1 MLIQYCK
8 KGVLSVLLVCGAW
21 AGGFAQEWNL
31 VWSEEFDRD
40 GKWDKIECKYTEVPV
55 SAIPE
60 FIKKYISENYPD
72 VKVWKIEY
80 ERKRGKYEVKLSNR
94 WELKFDKNGTL
105 LDIDKD

>member
-40 GKWDKIECKYTEVPV
+40 GKLDEAVWNY
-55 SAIPE
+55 
-60 FIKKYISENYPD
+60 ENGLHAT
-72 VKVWKIEY
+72 
-80 ERKRGKYEVKLSNR
+80 RKRS
-94 WELKFDKNGTL
+94 GTSL
-105 LDIDKD
+105 TMLIARMENW